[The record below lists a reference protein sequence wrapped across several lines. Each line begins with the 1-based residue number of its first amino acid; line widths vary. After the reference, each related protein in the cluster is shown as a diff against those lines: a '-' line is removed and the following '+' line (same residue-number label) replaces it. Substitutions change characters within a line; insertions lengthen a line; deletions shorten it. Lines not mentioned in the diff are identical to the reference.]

1 MEQFNYT
8 HELESYAIATEVILI
23 AIATL
28 IATIIYSFVSVR
40 IKANYKEIKHVGA
53 FKPQLNKLKRIK
65 RWGDYRKNG
74 EGRYTILFP
83 ATSSDAFV
91 AITSSIILTVT
102 IIKNHWYGI
111 YQLCMNI
118 DGTYLADL
126 NGACGAILALLIF
139 ASAWSYMLYVSMQFL
154 QFCAAVRLSDSVR
167 KTGEYPYYCQRRSLY
182 FFFVCLKYGTQTV
195 EVKKSR
201 PAEKVCKKPMTMA
214 AMLDADKK
222 TREARCAASL
232 EGFYAKH
239 RLELVSEEK
248 IGGRRSIKH
257 YRTSNRQVM

>member
-1 MEQFNYT
+1 MEMYNYNYT
-8 HELESYAIATEVILI
+8 HELESYAVAKEVIFI

-28 IATIIYSFVSVR
+28 LVAIIYSFISVR
-40 IKANYKEIKHVGA
+40 IKANYREIKHVGA
-53 FKPQLNKLKRIK
+53 HKPQLNKLKRIK
-65 RWGDYRKNG
+65 RWGGFHKNG

-91 AITSSIILTVT
+91 AIAVSVILTAT
-102 IIKNHWYGI
+102 IIENHWYGI

-118 DGTYLADL
+118 DGTYIADF
-126 NGACGAILALLIF
+126 NGACAAAIGLTLFTA
-139 ASAWSYMLYVSMQFL
+139 AWSYMLYSVMQFL
-154 QFCAAVRLSDSVR
+154 EFCAAIRLTAAVR

-201 PAEKVCKKPMTMA
+201 PAEKVCKKNMTLA
-214 AMLDADKK
+214 TMLNADKK

-239 RLELVSEEK
+239 PLELVSEK
-248 IGGRRSIKH
+248 KTGNNYSIKC
-257 YRTSNRQVM
+257 YRNRKAM

>member
-1 MEQFNYT
+1 MERFNFT
-8 HELESYAIATEVILI
+8 HELESYAVATEVFLV

-28 IATIIYSFVSVR
+28 VAAIVYSFISVR

-65 RWGDYRKNG
+65 RWGGYYKNG
-74 EGRYTILFP
+74 DGRYTILFP

-91 AITSSIILTVT
+91 AIASGIILTLT
-102 IIKNHWYGI
+102 ILENHWYGI

-126 NGACGAILALLIF
+126 NGACAAMIGLLIF
-139 ASAWSYMLYVSMQFL
+139 TGAWSYMLYSAMQFL
-154 QFCAAVRLSDSVR
+154 QFCAAIRLSDAVR

-182 FFFVCLKYGTQTV
+182 FFFVCLKHGAQTV
-195 EVKKSR
+195 VVKKNR
-201 PAEKVCKKPMTMA
+201 PAEKVCKKEMTLA
-214 AMLDADKK
+214 AFLNADKK

-239 RLELVSEEK
+239 PLELVSEK
-248 IGGRRSIKH
+248 KTGDKRSIRH
-257 YRTSNRQVM
+257 YRNRNRQAM